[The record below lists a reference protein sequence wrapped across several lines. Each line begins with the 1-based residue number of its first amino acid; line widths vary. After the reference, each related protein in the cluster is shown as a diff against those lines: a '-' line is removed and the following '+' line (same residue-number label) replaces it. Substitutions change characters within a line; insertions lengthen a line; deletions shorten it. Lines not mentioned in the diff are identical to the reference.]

1 MKTPLFLGLSAI
13 ALTSAFAPAT
23 SGAAGLKLVNFC
35 DSTTYVRVNDPD
47 TVALTLDI
55 KTDYTFPAEGIAPA
69 NLIKMSDML
78 MSVTGVNYDVEG
90 YPSPSDL
97 ADYDGGKWV
106 PATPAN
112 SAAIA
117 GMIDSDKP
125 YILTQ
130 LWSEEPVIKPLYND
144 NGLLSMLA
152 SNYVYTGGAHGMYFE
167 YCVNYSVRDQKFV
180 YLKDLLP
187 GLDTPEGKKL
197 YEEKLVPVLTQK
209 AKEYVTSDPEV
220 KLSLLVDKVN
230 PTGNFAFTKDG
241 IVLRYQPYEIAPWAA
256 GVVEVPLSY
265 EEIDRIVKSVK

>member
-23 SGAAGLKLVNFC
+23 SGAAGVKLVNFC

-78 MSVTGVNYDVEG
+78 MSVTGVSYDVEG
-90 YPSPSDL
+90 YPSPSDI

-112 SAAIA
+112 IA
-117 GMIDSDKP
+117 GINKLINSDMTD
-125 YILTQ
+125 YLIR

-144 NGLLSMLA
+144 NDLLSMLA
-152 SNYVYTGGAHGMYFE
+152 SNYVYTGGAHGMYLE

-197 YEEKLVPVLTQK
+197 YEEKLVPLLTRK

-220 KLSLLVDKVN
+220 KLSLLVDTVH

-265 EEIDRIVKSVK
+265 EEIDAIVKSVK